1 MVTGKEQEAKH
12 TNTKKNTP
20 AGAKLVKTEFFRGT
34 VEPDVKQ
41 SGKAVILLPG
51 LAVGE
56 MMS

>member
-12 TNTKKNTP
+12 TTRRRISQD
-20 AGAKLVKTEFFRGT
+20 GGLFRGT

-51 LAVGE
+51 LALEE